1 MPVVVVDVAPDFL
14 RAKFGDIVVIEEDSP
29 LFEADNL
36 DWWVGR
42 VIHAV
47 GGARDPLPSSLFQVA
62 CIDTG
67 IIRTVN
73 ADAVKGVLRPRELD
87 L

>member
-1 MPVVVVDVAPDFL
+1 MSVVIVDVAPDFL
-14 RAKFGDIVVIEEDSP
+14 LAKFGDIVVVEESP
-29 LFEADNL
+29 PAFEVDNL

-47 GGARDPLPSSLFQVA
+47 GGARDPRSSSLFQVA

-67 IIRTVN
+67 MIRTVN
-73 ADAVKGVLRPRELD
+73 ADAVKGILMSRELD